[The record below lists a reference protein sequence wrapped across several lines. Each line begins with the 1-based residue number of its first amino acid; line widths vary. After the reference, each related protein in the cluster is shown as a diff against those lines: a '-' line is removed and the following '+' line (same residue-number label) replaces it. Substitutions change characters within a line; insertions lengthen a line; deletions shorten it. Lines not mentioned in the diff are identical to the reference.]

1 MLNEQSEPS
10 LNKKQP
16 PFVARLHFWVK
27 EQEKKKKRKVEVC
40 TADVTLLVLNVAILA
55 RKYFAGFYF
64 RNICRQLSEGESNFS
79 I

>member
-1 MLNEQSEPS
+1 MLNEQSEPG
-10 LNKKQP
+10 LNKKKP

-55 RKYFAGFYF
+55 RKYFSGFHF
-64 RNICRQLSEGESNFS
+64 RDISRQLSEGPSNFS